1 MTDMM
6 NSTTD
11 CDLDIY
17 NENNHIRVYWEDTLD
32 NYSKVN
38 EKVIE
43 KYFQDKYKTNKVK
56 VVFKPIAN
64 KRSDVSVSMDADATE
79 LILDENYQEELIGKF
94 LKENNIEINRAF
106 LDKLDKTVSAEL
118 VEFKDQSNRYK
129 SFKIKEIEF
138 SNFLSY
144 GEDNTIKIDKPG
156 ITSITSQPANFSGKS
171 TLTVDL
177 LSFLFFGVTSKTD
190 KMEGIF
196 NKFTDK
202 DIVVVKGKIEI
213 EGDEY
218 IIKRVLSRKESKA
231 KGYTCKS
238 EVDFYQ
244 VLPKGGI
251 KQLNGEQRR
260 FTDDLIK
267 NYVGTY
273 DDFLLTILAT
283 GDNLDDLIKTKP
295 TERGRLLT
303 RFIGLE
309 FYREKEKIA
318 KKHYSEWKE
327 KSSLHHTSIADINA
341 KILNEENR
349 IKENKALNQMN
360 HMSLTNVN
368 TNLGLIEE
376 LKDSLLKQRVN
387 NVDIEL
393 YKIDE
398 SSILEGIG
406 KLEKSILEK
415 NTALNQMVEL
425 FEQPY
430 EVFDVDT
437 YQVLNTDM
445 KEIETSILSKSF
457 DIRSKTTTIG
467 LLKDGE
473 LCVTCMRPLEG
484 VDNSNKIQQLENEI
498 DILKKDIEDLNKKL
512 LEVQGKIRTFDN
524 IKIQWD
530 EYNKNELIISK
541 ARAELSTYTES
552 LNRGN
557 DKLKNYRNNIDNIE
571 KNKKID
577 TELEGLKNRLNSV
590 NSERDQ
596 CLLQIKSIEKDI
608 ESSENRIKEFNGL
621 IKVVKNE
628 EVIDKIYRVYLD
640 IYGKNGI
647 SKMILSTMIPLI
659 NSYLRMLLIDTAEF
673 ILELRMDD
681 KGDVEFWM
689 VDSIT
694 EVEKPLYAGS
704 GYEKTV
710 SSLALRCVLRKV
722 CSLPKPNIII
732 FDEVTGKV
740 ANENLEKLGLF
751 FDKIKLYFEH
761 IWLISHN
768 PLVQDWAD
776 NTIKV
781 AKNNNISKILYEND

>member
-368 TNLGLIEE
+368 TNLGLIEK

-512 LEVQGKIRTFDN
+512 LEVQGKI
-524 IKIQWD
+524 
-530 EYNKNELIISK
+530 
-541 ARAELSTYTES
+541 
-552 LNRGN
+552 
-557 DKLKNYRNNIDNIE
+557 
-571 KNKKID
+571 
-577 TELEGLKNRLNSV
+577 
-590 NSERDQ
+590 
-596 CLLQIKSIEKDI
+596 
-608 ESSENRIKEFNGL
+608 
-621 IKVVKNE
+621 
-628 EVIDKIYRVYLD
+628 VI
-640 IYGKNGI
+640 
-647 SKMILSTMIPLI
+647 
-659 NSYLRMLLIDTAEF
+659 
-673 ILELRMDD
+673 
-681 KGDVEFWM
+681 
-689 VDSIT
+689 
-694 EVEKPLYAGS
+694 
-704 GYEKTV
+704 
-710 SSLALRCVLRKV
+710 
-722 CSLPKPNIII
+722 
-732 FDEVTGKV
+732 
-740 ANENLEKLGLF
+740 
-751 FDKIKLYFEH
+751 
-761 IWLISHN
+761 
-768 PLVQDWAD
+768 
-776 NTIKV
+776 
-781 AKNNNISKILYEND
+781 

>member
-1 MTDMM
+1 MTSAINYTAEKDT
-6 NSTTD
+6 S
-11 CDLDIY
+11 LY

-32 NYSKVN
+32 NYTKQN
-38 EKVIE
+38 EKRIE
-43 KYFQDKYKTNKVK
+43 KYFQDKYKTPKVK
-56 VVFKPIAN
+56 VVFKPIMN
-64 KRSDVSVSMDADATE
+64 KRSDMTVDVQADASE
-79 LILDENYQEELIGKF
+79 LILDDNYQEKLIAQF
-94 LKENNIEINRAF
+94 LKENAIEINMEY
-106 LDKLDKTVSAEL
+106 LNKLDRTVSSEL
-118 VEFKDQSNRYK
+118 GDFKDQSNRYK

-144 GEDNTIKIDKPG
+144 GEGNVIKIDKPG

-202 DIVVVKGKIEI
+202 DMVVVKGKIEI

-218 IIKRVLSRKESKA
+218 IIKRVLTRKESKA

-251 KQLNGEQRR
+251 KQLNGEQRK

-318 KKHYSEWKE
+318 KKLYTEWRE
-327 KSSLHHTSIADINA
+327 KSNLHNTSVADILS
-341 KILNEENR
+341 KITAEEAR
-349 IKENKALNQMN
+349 IKEN
-360 HMSLTNVN
+360 
-368 TNLGLIEE
+368 TNLNMSNALTLRSVNDNLGTLEL
-376 LKDSLLKQRVN
+376 LKDTLLKQRVN
-387 NVDIEL
+387 NVDTEL

-398 SSILEGIG
+398 SAILEGIE
-406 KLEKSILEK
+406 KLERLIGEK
-415 NTALNQMVEL
+415 KAAIKKMVETVT
-425 FEQPY
+425 EPAV
-430 EVFDVDT
+430 VFDVDI
-437 YQVLNTDM
+437 YQGLNTQKRDA
-445 KEIETSILSKSF
+445 ETTILSKNF
-457 DIRSKTTTIG
+457 EIRSKTTTIG

-473 LCVTCMRPLEG
+473 ICSTCMRPLEG
-484 VDNSNKIQQLENEI
+484 VDNTPKIKALESEI
-498 DILKKDIEDLNKKL
+498 NILKKEIGE
-512 LEVQGKIRTFDN
+512 LEKEVLVLQGKISIFDN
-524 IKIQWD
+524 TKAQWD
-530 EYNKNELIISK
+530 EYNKNELIIGK
-541 ARAELSTYTES
+541 AKAELSNYTES
-552 LNRGN
+552 LNRGK
-557 DKLKNYRNNIDNIE
+557 DKLKNYRDSVQSIE

-577 TELEGLKNRLNSV
+577 TDLEGLKIKLN
-590 NSERDQ
+590 NANGERDL
-596 CLLQIKSIEKDI
+596 CMLQIRSIEKDI
-608 ESSENRIKEFNGL
+608 ESSQKKIQDYHSVIKEL
-621 IKVVKNE
+621 KKD
-628 EVIDKIYRVYLD
+628 EVIDKIYKTYLE

-673 ILELRMDD
+673 VLELRMDD

-689 VDSIT
+689 VDTIT

-781 AKNNNISKILYEND
+781 AKDDNISRILHENN